1 MKRINFKDCY
11 LNNAL
16 NLKNKDGSL
25 LNYKSETRNIHRII
39 IGELAFNNLS
49 LANYIV
55 SLTFINCSIDDKF
68 ITFIN
73 EQCPVLQNLFLMS
86 CNKITRIEKSFF
98 SFNVSFFSKP
108 IKLSLFSKNLDFAEL
123 KSIKIV
129 NCSNLTHLHISA
141 EKLEQLE
148 VKNNANLY
156 SIFWDKIIT
165 KNLKTLNF
173 DCPKILN
180 KITAIKLHNTAF
192 QCLNKIIIEK
202 AVILYSS
209 IYNDQT
215 STLLNSPFKNLL
227 NVLAKIQLA
236 CKCIQEKEENF
247 FGPIFE
253 KINSLLKVIKSR
265 LDEKDKKIIDALFE
279 NKIGTCFNFTS
290 FYYLIETLLKNINAN
305 HKTFE
310 RPPVSLENIY
320 DNLALFFECILL
332 DMHEFTNTERSS
344 SSEDTEEIKVI
355 DKSENL
361 ATKDTGDILEV
372 LEKLEAAAKIYDS
385 LAAKA
390 LSNSYRR

>member
-1 MKRINFKDCY
+1 MKRINFKDSY

-16 NLKNKDGSL
+16 NFKNIDDSL

-39 IGELAFNNLS
+39 AGELAFNNLI

-55 SLTFINCSIDDKF
+55 SLTFINCSIDNNA
-68 ITFIN
+68 ITLIN
-73 EQCPVLQNLFLMS
+73 EQCPVLENLFLMS

-98 SFNVSFFSKP
+98 SFNVTIFSKP
-108 IKLSLFSKNLDFAEL
+108 IGLSLFSKNLDFAEL
-123 KSIKIV
+123 KYIKIV

-148 VKNNANLY
+148 VKNNVNLY
-156 SIFWDKIIT
+156 SISWDKIIT

-173 DCPKILN
+173 NCQKILN
-180 KITAIKLHNTAF
+180 KITAIKLHKTAL

-215 STLLNSPFKNLL
+215 STLKNSPFENLL

-236 CKCIQEKEENF
+236 CQCIQEKEENF
-247 FGPIFE
+247 FGPVFE
-253 KINSLLKVIKSR
+253 KINSLIMVIKSR
-265 LDEKDKKIIDALFE
+265 LDEKDKKIIDALFK
-279 NKIGTCFNFTS
+279 NKIEKCFDSTS
-290 FYYLIETLLKNINAN
+290 FYYLIETLLKSINEN
-305 HKTFE
+305 HTTFE
-310 RPPVSLENIY
+310 RPPASLENIY

-332 DMHEFTNTERSS
+332 DMHKFTNAERSS
-344 SSEDTEEIKVI
+344 SSEDTEKIKVI

-372 LEKLEAAAKIYDS
+372 LEKLEEAAETYDY
-385 LAAKA
+385 LASKA